1 MVGTITNA
9 GLEYEAKL
17 LVGVSTKPF
26 KYIALGSGTTAE
38 ANDQT
43 ALVSEITDNGGARA
57 EGTAS
62 YEASYKGKVTKT
74 FTASGDLTV
83 NECGLFDDDGD
94 PAGNMYARAKFTA
107 TKNLASGDTLQIT
120 FTVTKGRAA

>member
-43 ALVSEITDNGGARA
+43 ALVTEITTNGGARA

-62 YEASYKGKVTKT
+62 YEASYKGVVTKT

-83 NECGLFDDDGD
+83 NEAGLFDDASSGH
-94 PAGNMYARAKFTA
+94 MYARAKFA
-107 TKNLASGDTLQIT
+107 SAKNLASGDTLQVT
-120 FTVTKGRAA
+120 FTVTKGRA

>member
-17 LVGVSTKPF
+17 LVGVSVKPF
-26 KYIALGSGTTAE
+26 IYIALGSGTTAE

-43 ALVSEITDNGGARA
+43 ALTTEISTNGGARA

-62 YEASYKGKVTKT
+62 YEADYKGKVAKT

-83 NECGLFDDDGD
+83 NECGLFDD
-94 PAGNMYARAKFTA
+94 ASSGNMYARAKFAA
-107 TKNLASGDTLQIT
+107 TKNLATGDTLQIT
-120 FTVTKGRAA
+120 FTITKGRAA